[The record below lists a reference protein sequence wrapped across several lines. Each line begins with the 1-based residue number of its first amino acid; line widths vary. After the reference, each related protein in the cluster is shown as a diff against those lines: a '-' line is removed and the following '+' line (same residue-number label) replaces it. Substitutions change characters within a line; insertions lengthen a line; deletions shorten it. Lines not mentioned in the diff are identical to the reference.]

1 LVSQYAADD
10 SKLHTCL
17 FMAGLCDAL
26 IGIRVYIASQ
36 AKPAAA
42 VVAGANGKSGKKGS
56 AAPPPPPPPP
66 IPELY
71 RQTRTVFCPPILLR
85 YRDMCAS
92 FGETAEIRLLR
103 SCSGLLQMAA
113 SLSQRLNDAFGG
125 SAPRVAKQL
134 FQAAWGAEII
144 REFTAVVEVFTRQRP
159 LTNVAAKLLLQ
170 LKKQMK
176 IAITL

>member
-1 LVSQYAADD
+1 
-10 SKLHTCL
+10 
-17 FMAGLCDAL
+17 
-26 IGIRVYIASQ
+26 
-36 AKPAAA
+36 
-42 VVAGANGKSGKKGS
+42 
-56 AAPPPPPPPP
+56 
-66 IPELY
+66 
-71 RQTRTVFCPPILLR
+71 
-85 YRDMCAS
+85 MCAS